1 MPMALKA
8 VIIPVTP
15 FQQNCTVLWDDE
27 TMRGAVSDPGGDLER
42 IEEVISAQGIVLEK
56 ILLTHGHLDHASG
69 AGALAVKYKVP
80 IEGPHRDDQFL
91 ISDLRRQ
98 GEKYGFPLYPD
109 FEPDL
114 WLEDGDEV
122 SVGNLT
128 FGVRHCPG
136 HTPGHVVFFH
146 QPSQLALVGDV
157 LFKGSIGRTDLPRG
171 NYQTLI
177 ESIRDRLWPLGEA
190 MTFVPG
196 HGPVSTF
203 GYERKTNPFVAD
215 NMLD

>member
-1 MPMALKA
+1 MALKA